1 MILDQF
7 FDIEESLSN
16 RIDNFKK
23 KICPYCNQ
31 PTTIDSSQLKWTCSS
46 CKSDFYV
53 WYGNKIRKKYIF
65 TDNEY
70 KQIDKENKLNNVKE
84 SIIIYLNQSGLS
96 INEYEVMYNEINKTK
111 TILSFMDILW
121 KLFNKYLVVY
131 INNKQYGLYRNIK
144 YVQSQILFRGKK
156 YQQSLESLFEVSYY
170 DLNGYSNGI
179 PSFDPKNG
187 SIYNPLVE
195 EIKQTYKD
203 GKIKK
208 EELVKIFIN
217 TTQNI
222 HLPISANDA
231 WLILSKKLRIS
242 A

>member
-144 YVQSQILFRGKK
+144 YVQSQILFREKK

-170 DLNGYSNGI
+170 DLNGCSNGI

-231 WLILSKKLRIS
+231 WLILLKRLRIS